1 VIRKYYFSALS
12 LILIFLAL
20 DGTAY
25 SQSGDQ
31 NFSTSV
37 TRAQFSVG
45 VQGDAWNS
53 NLSQPDHGWEVWTP
67 LSVALEPLDFLK
79 IYGQSEYGQ
88 GQYTDSLAGTET
100 MTLSGFSDTVAG
112 VEGDFKIFELPS
124 VLRVDFNLPSGN
136 PNWETKQS
144 ASIIPTEFIDSNYRG
159 RGFGLS
165 AFYGL
170 SLPSN
175 GAEYGF
181 AVGYLYSGSFNP
193 FYGQGVP
200 SDTLL
205 GDSLF
210 LALNRFVDEG
220 EGKSDVL
227 RVSAFYFLPS
237 WEYSQEQFQMGPNI
251 NASYAWSNPKALSM
265 ELGGQ
270 YFFSPMS
277 IQNQGSSTS
286 FGSFGPRFNVAFSY
300 AFGNLNLAGRAKYI
314 LPNGESQ
321 DSVLFDGGGL
331 LYGFEPS
338 LRVPLDTQ
346 SSLKFTLALD
356 TVDAFGAGLD
366 SAGSRVDVQYLY
378 GVLGTTYEVHL

>member
-1 VIRKYYFSALS
+1 
-12 LILIFLAL
+12 
-20 DGTAY
+20 
-25 SQSGDQ
+25 
-31 NFSTSV
+31 
-37 TRAQFSVG
+37 
-45 VQGDAWNS
+45 
-53 NLSQPDHGWEVWTP
+53 
-67 LSVALEPLDFLK
+67 
-79 IYGQSEYGQ
+79 
-88 GQYTDSLAGTET
+88 
-100 MTLSGFSDTVAG
+100 
-112 VEGDFKIFELPS
+112 
-124 VLRVDFNLPSGN
+124 
-136 PNWETKQS
+136 
-144 ASIIPTEFIDSNYRG
+144 
-159 RGFGLS
+159 
-165 AFYGL
+165 
-170 SLPSN
+170 
-175 GAEYGF
+175 
-181 AVGYLYSGSFNP
+181 
-193 FYGQGVP
+193 
-200 SDTLL
+200 
-205 GDSLF
+205 
-210 LALNRFVDEG
+210 
-220 EGKSDVL
+220 
-227 RVSAFYFLPS
+227 
-237 WEYSQEQFQMGPNI
+237 MGPNI